1 MGFVKYYKKKK
12 KPNNKLIISIMS
24 NEIKILKLE
33 MVIIKVSRK
42 LRQYKSLCKE
52 TGKRTCEIF

>member
-1 MGFVKYYKKKK
+1 MRFVKYYEKNT
-12 KPNNKLIISIMS
+12 PNNTLIISIMS
-24 NEIKILKLE
+24 NETKILKLE